1 MARPRTDIE
10 PRILHAARAR
20 FLEDGVDGAS
30 LRTIAKDARTSV
42 GMIFYYFPTKDDL
55 FMAVVEEVYAD
66 LVADLETRLAG
77 EDSARARIQR
87 AAERLGAASETE
99 IEVMRIVLR
108 EALVSSER
116 IGRVM
121 ARFRRGHV
129 GMLMRTVMEGMQR
142 GEIDAA
148 IPLPVAAICAGA
160 IAVVPQIARRV
171 LADKLPVG
179 VLPGGTALA
188 SLLVEILFRGIGS
201 PGRVKPEGSPAAP
214 HRETPTGSRARRS
227 PRPRR
232 A

>member
-20 FLEDGVDGAS
+20 FLQDGVDGAS
-30 LRTIAKDARTSV
+30 LRTIARDAKTSV

-55 FMAVVEEVYAD
+55 FMAVIEEVYAD
-66 LVADLETRLAG
+66 LIADLEKLLAG
-77 EDSARARIQR
+77 DDPARDRIQR

-99 IEVMRIVLR
+99 IEVMRIVVR

-116 IGRVM
+116 IAKVM

-129 GMLMRTVMEGMQR
+129 GMLMATVMDGMQK
-142 GEIDAA
+142 GEIDAS

-160 IAVVPQIARRV
+160 IAIVPQIAHRV
-171 LADKLPVG
+171 LEDKLPVG
-179 VLPGGTALA
+179 ALPGGPALA
-188 SLLVEILFRGIGS
+188 ALLVEILFRGI
-201 PGRVKPEGSPAAP
+201 RPESSPAAP

-232 A
+232 G